1 MPYVGRGDVYYYL
14 GEDQNAIEDYT
25 KAIQKT
31 QNQNYAHAYYSRAF
45 SYRRLGQHPLAN
57 ADIAKACYLDSKY
70 C

>member
-1 MPYVGRGDVYYYL
+1 MMVST
-14 GEDQNAIEDYT
+14 EDYT
-25 KAIQKT
+25 KAIQKSG
-31 QNQNYAHAYYSRAF
+31 NQNYPQAYYNRAF